1 MFLDHEKRDRSL
13 SNLCRGRN
21 CLVILLA
28 VAAGCAGNAI
38 VVRDTE
44 NGGIVS
50 YPFQTDAEV
59 LTSSGRREAFR
70 LIADK
75 CLNGSRIVRE
85 GEIPNISSAADKAW
99 RGQIG
104 VGRQWGVEF
113 LCE

>member
-50 YPFQTDAEV
+50 YPFQTGADI
-59 LTSSGRREAFR
+59 LGTTRGLSIDRRQMSQRFTHSTRGR
-70 LIADK
+70 
-75 CLNGSRIVRE
+75 N
-85 GEIPNISSAADKAW
+85 P
-99 RGQIG
+99 
-104 VGRQWGVEF
+104 
-113 LCE
+113 